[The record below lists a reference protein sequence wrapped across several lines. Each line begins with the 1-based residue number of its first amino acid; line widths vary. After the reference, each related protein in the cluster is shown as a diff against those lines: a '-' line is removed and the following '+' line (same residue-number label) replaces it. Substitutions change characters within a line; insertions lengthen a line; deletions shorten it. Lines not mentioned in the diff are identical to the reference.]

1 MLRSA
6 RSCRPIV
13 SAFVK
18 KHFAVRQVSGVGQKW
33 STNFVAPT
41 CSNFVS
47 KRYGTVESG
56 LPTYPPQPLS
66 LKEVVDEKVLKAIKA
81 WDRFPQDRADKLNL
95 DARFVEDLSLDSL
108 DLVEIT
114 MSLEEEFGFEFP
126 ESNIDKFK
134 TPRDISKF
142 VCEQDYVKK

>member
-18 KHFAVRQVSGVGQKW
+18 QLFAVRQVSGVGQKCN
-33 STNFVAPT
+33 TNFVVPT

-47 KRYGTVESG
+47 KRYGTVETG
-56 LPTYPPQPLS
+56 LPTYPPEALS
-66 LKEVVDEKVLKAIKA
+66 HKEVDEKVLKAIKA

-134 TPRDISKF
+134 TPRDIAKF
-142 VCEQDYVKK
+142 VCEHDYVKK